1 MSLGPVLSDVPRHMV
16 GPDMLDISAERPA
29 FLVSEPAAPAY
40 VRSLVT
46 AIRLLAALAVLGFTY
61 VALHGS
67 SEGQFATDFGDLL
80 GSVPR
85 WLVSGIVGVCQI
97 AFLVVAIL
105 GFIGQLVL
113 RHFARVGRM
122 LLAAV
127 VCAGGLVL
135 MSKLVGTSAFPLI
148 PSQQLGGPGSG
159 LGEDGLS
166 GYGIGA
172 AFPTTLDL
180 GVIAA
185 WMFVDRGR
193 WSDRWRW
200 IGRLVLVL
208 GILARLGVGLA
219 DPATII
225 TAIATAAAASSLVQ
239 LLLGAPNT
247 TPRAAAVG
255 EILER
260 LGYPVTSVERFGG
273 FRGFVGFRIDVE
285 EGHQLI
291 VKVISRDLWA
301 SLLPVQMYRA
311 TRFRDVGQD
320 RPFRSLRSAVEH
332 EALCALKAHSDGV
345 PTARLAVVAEFPPNA
360 MMMAFDTRSRVSL
373 SELEPSRR
381 TPQLLESVWAIV
393 DALQRSHTV
402 HRRLNQDALWVDDD
416 DVVVLVGFASA
427 SLGVVGTSLSTDVAE
442 VLAATAALL
451 GVQRA
456 VEFGVAGVGPA
467 AVAAALPRLQPLA
480 LTPRTRAAV
489 KAAGC
494 LEDLRDEVQRVTGAD
509 AVPIAELERIKTGT
523 VVTIA
528 MAALALWALI
538 PQFLGV
544 GSLWGELLNANLWWA
559 AAAIALSAITYIG
572 AAIALDGS
580 LSERIPLG
588 PNVGVQ
594 IATSFVGVAAPG
606 GGLALTAR
614 FLQKRGI
621 DTATAVSAVGVD
633 TIAGLIVHLTLTG
646 LFIALAGSSG
656 LQTFDLP
663 STTTIGLIAAGVALV
678 TAVGIALPWS
688 RSLLTTRVLP
698 ATKRSLTN
706 IAEIARQPGKM
717 IELFGGSLTIT
728 MGYILALAVSVSAF
742 GAGPAFTS
750 IALVYLVG
758 SIVSSAAP
766 TPGGIGAV
774 EATLIA
780 GLTSAG
786 MASTT
791 AVAAVIL
798 FRLATFW
805 IPLLP
810 GWGALVVL
818 QRSGDV

>member
-1 MSLGPVLSDVPRHMV
+1 
-16 GPDMLDISAERPA
+16 MLDVSAERPA
-29 FLVSEPAAPAY
+29 FLVSEPAERAY
-40 VRSLVT
+40 VRSPVT
-46 AIRLLAALAVLGFTY
+46 AVRLVASLAVLGFMY

-67 SEGQFATDFGDLL
+67 NDGEFATDFAEFL

-85 WLVSGIVGVCQI
+85 WLVSGVVSTCQI
-97 AFLVVAIL
+97 SFLVAAIL
-105 GFIGQLVL
+105 GFIGQVVL

-127 VCAGGLVL
+127 VCAGGLIA
-135 MSKLVGTSAFPLI
+135 MSKLVGTSTLPLV
-148 PSQQLGGPGSG
+148 PAQQGGGPGSG
-159 LGEDGLS
+159 LGANGLS

-208 GILARLGVGLA
+208 GIAARLGVSLA

-239 LLLGAPNT
+239 LILGAHNAS
-247 TPRAAAVG
+247 PRAAVVG
-255 EILER
+255 QVLER
-260 LGYPVTSVERFGG
+260 LGYRVSSVERFGG
-273 FRGFVGFRIDVE
+273 FRGFAGFKVDIDD
-285 EGHQLI
+285 GRQLI
-291 VKVISRDLWA
+291 VKVISRDFWA
-301 SLLPVQMYRA
+301 ALLPVQMYRA
-311 TRFRDVGQD
+311 ARFRDVGQD

-360 MMMAFDTRSRVSL
+360 MMMAFDTRSRISL
-373 SELEPSRR
+373 SELEASRR

-393 DALQRSHTV
+393 EALQRSHTV
-402 HRRLNQDALWVDDD
+402 HRRLNDDALWVDDD
-416 DVVVLVGFASA
+416 GVVVLVGFASA
-427 SLGVVGTSLSTDVAE
+427 SLGVVGSALSTDVAE
-442 VLAATAALL
+442 VLAATAAPL
-451 GVQRA
+451 GVRRA
-456 VEFGVAGVGPA
+456 VESAVAGVGPA

-489 KAAGC
+489 KAAGN
-494 LEDLRDEVQRVTGAD
+494 LEELRNEVQRVTGAD

-523 VVTIA
+523 VLTIA
-528 MAALALWALI
+528 MAALALWTLI

-544 GSLWGELLNANLWWA
+544 GSLWGELQKANLWWA
-559 AAAIALSAITYIG
+559 AAAIALSAVTYVG
-572 AAIALDGS
+572 AAISLDGS
-580 LSERIPLG
+580 LPERIPLG
-588 PNVGVQ
+588 PNIGVQ
-594 IATSFVGVAAPG
+594 MATSFVGVAAPG
-606 GGLALTAR
+606 GGLALSAR

-621 DTATAVSAVGVD
+621 DTATAVGAVGVN
-633 TIAGLIVHLTLTG
+633 TIAGLIVHVTLTG

-656 LQTFDLP
+656 LHTFDLP
-663 STTTIGLIAAGVALV
+663 SMVTIGLIAAGIAVVA
-678 TAVGIALPWS
+678 AVGVAVPWS
-688 RSLLTTRVLP
+688 RALLVTRVLP
-698 ATKRSLTN
+698 ATKRSLAN
-706 IAEIARQPGKM
+706 IGEIARQPSKM

-728 MGYILALAVSVSAF
+728 MGYILALAVAVAAF

-758 SIVSSAAP
+758 SMVSSVAP

-786 MASTT
+786 MTSTT
-791 AVAAVIL
+791 AIAAVIL

-810 GWGALVVL
+810 GWGAFVVL
-818 QRSGDV
+818 QRSGDL

>member
-1 MSLGPVLSDVPRHMV
+1 
-16 GPDMLDISAERPA
+16 MLDISADRPA
-29 FLVSEPAAPAY
+29 FLVSEPPAPAY
-40 VRSLVT
+40 VRSPVT
-46 AIRLLAALAVLGFTY
+46 AIRLFASLAVLGFTY
-61 VALHGS
+61 VALHGAND
-67 SEGQFATDFGDLL
+67 GQFATDFGDVL
-80 GSVPR
+80 GALPR
-85 WLVSGIVGVCQI
+85 WLVSGVVSICQI

-127 VCAGGLVL
+127 VCAGGLVA
-135 MSKLVGTSAFPLI
+135 MSNLVGTSILPLI
-148 PSQQLGGPGSG
+148 PTQQRGGPGSG
-159 LGEDGLS
+159 LGANGLS
-166 GYGIGA
+166 EYGIGA
-172 AFPTTLDL
+172 AFPTTLGL

-200 IGRLVLVL
+200 IGRVVLAL
-208 GILARLGVGLA
+208 GILARLGVSLA

-225 TAIATAAAASSLVQ
+225 TAIATAAASSSLVQ
-239 LLLGAPNT
+239 LILGAPNA

-260 LGYPVTSVERFGG
+260 LGYRVSGVERFGG
-273 FRGFVGFRIDVE
+273 FSGFVGFRVDIED
-285 EGHQLI
+285 GQQLI

-311 TRFRDVGQD
+311 ARFRDVGQD

-373 SELEPSRR
+373 SELESSRR
-381 TPQLLESVWAIV
+381 TPLLLESVWAIV

-402 HRRLNQDALWVDDD
+402 HRRLNEDALWVDDD

-427 SLGVVGTSLSTDVAE
+427 SLGVVGSALSTDVAE
-442 VLAATAALL
+442 VLAATAGPL

-456 VEFGVAGVGPA
+456 VEFGVAGIGPA

-523 VVTIA
+523 VITMA

-544 GSLWGELLNANLWWA
+544 GSLWGELLKANLWWA
-559 AAAIALSAITYIG
+559 AAAIALSAVTYVG
-572 AAIALDGS
+572 AALALDGS
-580 LSERIPLG
+580 LPERIPLG

-594 IATSFVGVAAPG
+594 MATSFVGVAAPG

-621 DTATAVSAVGVD
+621 DTATAVGAVGVD

-678 TAVGIALPWS
+678 AAVGVAVPWS
-688 RSLLTTRVLP
+688 RALLTTRVLP
-698 ATKRSLTN
+698 ATKRSLGN
-706 IAEIARQPGKM
+706 IGEIARQPGKM

-742 GAGPAFTS
+742 GVGPAFTS

-818 QRSGDV
+818 QRSGDL

>member
-1 MSLGPVLSDVPRHMV
+1 
-16 GPDMLDISAERPA
+16 MLDVTVEGPT
-29 FLVSEPAAPAY
+29 FVVSEPNVSPY
-40 VRSLVT
+40 VRSPVT
-46 AIRLLAALAVLGFTY
+46 VVRLLGSLVILVFTY
-61 VALHGS
+61 AALHGANDG
-67 SEGQFATDFGDLL
+67 EFAVGFGDFLD
-80 GSVPR
+80 SIPR

-97 AFLVVAIL
+97 AFLVAAIL
-105 GFIGQLVL
+105 GFISQLVL
-113 RHFARVGRM
+113 RHFVRVGRM

-127 VCAGGLVL
+127 VCIAGLFA
-135 MSKLVGTSAFPLI
+135 MSKLVGTSTFPLV
-148 PSQQLGGPGSG
+148 PSGNGGDPGPGLEAS
-159 LGEDGLS
+159 GLS

-172 AFPTTLDL
+172 AFPTALDV

-185 WMFVDRGR
+185 WMSVDRGH
-193 WSDRWRW
+193 WADRWRW
-200 IGRLVLVL
+200 IGRFVLVL
-208 GILARLGVGLA
+208 GVAARLGVSLA

-225 TAIATAAAASSLVQ
+225 ATIAMAAAASSLVQ
-239 LLLGAPNT
+239 LMLGSPNT
-247 TPRAAAVG
+247 SPRAAVVG

-260 LGYPVTSVERFGG
+260 LGYTLSSVERFGG
-273 FRGFVGFRIDVE
+273 FRGFAGFKVFLDD
-285 EGHQLI
+285 GQQLI

-311 TRFRDVGQD
+311 ARFRDVGQD

-345 PTARLAVVAEFPPNA
+345 PCARLAVVAEFPPNA
-360 MMMAFDTRSRVSL
+360 MMMAFDAQSRVSL
-373 SELEPSRR
+373 SDIEPSRR
-381 TPQLLESVWAIV
+381 TPELLGSVWAIV
-393 DALQRSHTV
+393 DGLQRSHTV
-402 HRRLNQDALWVDDD
+402 HRRLNDDALWVDDD
-416 DVVVLVGFASA
+416 GGVVLVGFGSA
-427 SLGVVGTSLSTDVAE
+427 SLGVVGPALSTDVAE
-442 VLAATAALL
+442 VLASTAVWL

-456 VEFGVAGVGPA
+456 VESAVAGVGPA

-494 LEDLRDEVQRVTGAD
+494 LDDLRDEVQRVTGAD
-509 AVPIAELERIKTGT
+509 PVPIAALERIKTGT

-528 MAALALWALI
+528 VAALALWSLV

-544 GSLWGELLNANLWWA
+544 GSLWGELQSANWSWA
-559 AAAIALSAITYIG
+559 AAALALSAITYVG
-572 AAIALDGS
+572 AAVALDGS
-580 LSERIPLG
+580 LPERLPLG
-588 PNVGVQ
+588 PNFGVQ
-594 IATSFVGVAAPG
+594 VATSFVGVAAPG

-621 DTATAVSAVGVD
+621 DTATAVGAVGVD
-633 TIAGLIVHLTLTG
+633 TLAGVLVHFTLTG

-663 STTTIGLIAAGVALV
+663 SLGTIGLIAAGVALV
-678 TAVGIALPWS
+678 AAAGVAVPWS
-688 RSLLTTRVLP
+688 RALLMTRVLP
-698 ATKRSLTN
+698 ATKRSLAN
-706 IAEIARQPGKM
+706 VGDIARQPGKM
-717 IELFGGSLTIT
+717 IALFGGCVTIT
-728 MGYILALAVSVSAF
+728 MGYVLALAVSVSAF

-750 IALVYLVG
+750 VALVYLIG
-758 SIVSSAAP
+758 SMVSSVAP

-786 MASTT
+786 MASTP

-810 GWGALVVL
+810 GWGALMVL
-818 QRSGDV
+818 QRSGDL

>member
-1 MSLGPVLSDVPRHMV
+1 
-16 GPDMLDISAERPA
+16 MLDVSAQPT
-29 FLVSEPAAPAY
+29 FVVSEPAEPAY
-40 VRSLVT
+40 VRSPVT
-46 AIRLLAALAVLGFTY
+46 AIRLLASFAVLGFTY
-61 VALHGS
+61 VALQGAND
-67 SEGQFATDFGDLL
+67 GQFATNFGDFL
-80 GSVPR
+80 GSMPR
-85 WLVSGIVGVCQI
+85 WLVSGIVSTCQL
-97 AFLVVAIL
+97 AFLVAAIL
-105 GFIGQLVL
+105 GLIGQLVL

-122 LLAAV
+122 LLAAA
-127 VCAGGLVL
+127 VCAIGLL
-135 MSKLVGTSAFPLI
+135 AMSKLVGTSTLPLL
-148 PSQQLGGPGSG
+148 PTQQRGGPGVG
-159 LGEDGLS
+159 ANGLS
-166 GYGIGA
+166 QYGIGA

-193 WSDRWRW
+193 WPDLWRRL
-200 IGRLVLVL
+200 GRVVLVL
-208 GILARLGVGLA
+208 GILARLGVSLA

-225 TAIATAAAASSLVQ
+225 TAIATAAAASSMVQ

-247 TPRAAAVG
+247 TPRAAVVG
-255 EILER
+255 DILQR
-260 LGYPVTSVERFGG
+260 LGYRVSSVERFGG
-273 FRGFVGFRIDVE
+273 FRGFVGFRVDTDD
-285 EGHQLI
+285 GQQLI

-311 TRFRDVGQD
+311 ARFRDVGQD

-345 PTARLAVVAEFPPNA
+345 STARLAVVAEFPPNA

-373 SELEPSRR
+373 SDLEPSRR
-381 TPQLLESVWAIV
+381 TPQLLDSVWAIV
-393 DALQRSHTV
+393 DALQRTHTV
-402 HRRLNQDALWVDDD
+402 HRHLNDDALWVDDD
-416 DVVVLVGFASA
+416 GVVVLVGFASA
-427 SLGVVGTSLSTDVAE
+427 SLGVVGSAHSTDVAE

-456 VEFGVAGVGPA
+456 VESAVAGVGPA

-494 LEDLRDEVQRVTGAD
+494 LEELRAEVQLVTGAD
-509 AVPIAELERIKTGT
+509 PVPIAELERIKTGT

-559 AAAIALSAITYIG
+559 AAALTLSAVTYVG
-572 AAIALDGS
+572 AAVALDGS
-580 LSERIPLG
+580 LPERLPLG
-588 PNVGVQ
+588 PNIGVQ
-594 IATSFVGVAAPG
+594 MATSFVGVAAPG
-606 GGLALTAR
+606 GGLALSAR
-614 FLQKRGI
+614 FLQKRGV
-621 DTATAVSAVGVD
+621 DTATAVGAVGVD

-656 LQTFDLP
+656 LKTFDLP
-663 STTTIGLIAAGVALV
+663 SPLTIGLIAAGVALV
-678 TAVGIALPWS
+678 AAVGVAVPWS
-688 RSLLTTRVLP
+688 RALLVTRVWP
-698 ATKRSLTN
+698 ATKRSVAN
-706 IAEIARQPGKM
+706 IGEIARQPSKM
-717 IELFGGSLTIT
+717 IELFGGSLIIT
-728 MGYILALAVSVSAF
+728 MGYILALEVSVSAF

-758 SIVSSAAP
+758 AVVSSAAP

-786 MASTT
+786 MTSTT
-791 AVAAVIL
+791 AIAAVIL

-810 GWGALVVL
+810 GWIALVVL
-818 QRSGDV
+818 QRSGDL